1 MDFLASLL
9 EARVHGASGDEV
21 SCLRALERAER
32 LSPDLRTLP
41 SRQGLMLL
49 DAGRA
54 ACFRDLAVR
63 RDATGRDAAG
73 LAARAVEC
81 APEALR
87 RTPVNSRS
95 SRALFSVRLADAYA
109 CAAEPE
115 SAVAAAQAT
124 VAAAQATV
132 AAAQATVG
140 APWGGDLVRRKLVG
154 LKQRFVAGW
163 GGFERFGG
171 SPPSSASPGR
181 GTEGSG
187 SRWACG

>member
-1 MDFLASLL
+1 MRRWTSWLRCWR
-9 EARVHGASGDEV
+9 RVHGASGDEV

-63 RDATGRDAAG
+63 RDAAGRDAAG

-87 RTPVNSRS
+87 RTPVNSRP

-132 AAAQATVG
+132 G
-140 APWGGDLVRRKLVG
+140 APWGGDLVRRELVG